1 MIVAL
6 AIPPPSHIWQLCHA
20 PDRVA
25 LPQFAPQ
32 LARHAHQR
40 QRINLQLSGCQ
51 RVSKHA
57 APVTGGQVVAGSNP
71 VSPTQVPAGRTTGRR
86 SAAATKVV
94 LPGGMYNNRDN
105 NPIRFRVHR

>member
-71 VSPTQVPAGRTTGRR
+71 VSTKWENTQV
-86 SAAATKVV
+86 
-94 LPGGMYNNRDN
+94 
-105 NPIRFRVHR
+105 RVFDLKQADTAYPRQ